1 MCCLKA
7 GEGFEFRG
15 LKNCLSFLFTFFG
28 EGGGGNTKMLYRDC
42 KGNMIASDPM
52 DLQLR
57 TRRLEI
63 GVSEHRGEP
72 FFAGP

>member
-1 MCCLKA
+1 
-7 GEGFEFRG
+7 
-15 LKNCLSFLFTFFG
+15 
-28 EGGGGNTKMLYRDC
+28 MLYRDC

-72 FFAGP
+72 YFGGP